1 MILAGLLLK
10 LGGYGFLRFSI
21 SLFPYASSYYS
32 SFIYVIAIISVI
44 YASCCALVQI
54 DFKKLIAYSSIA
66 HMNMAILG
74 IFSNNFFGLWG
85 GFVMMLG
92 HGLSSVALF
101 FLVGCLYDRYHER
114 LIEYYGGLS
123 QTSPILTFFMF
134 YFVTSN
140 FGFPYNVNFLAE
152 VFIIAGVFK
161 LDFFVL
167 ILLGFSL
174 VLGVAYNIYFYE
186 KIFLGTVNTN
196 YIDVFMD
203 MSKREILVVFP
214 LFFWGLALFFKPDLL
229 SVSFEFSFYSYLLAT

>member
-21 SLFPYASSYYS
+21 GLFPYASTYYS
-32 SFIYVIAIISVI
+32 SFIYVVAIISVI

-101 FLVGCLYDRYHER
+101 FLVGCLYDRYHQR

-123 QTSPILTFFMF
+123 QSSPVLTFFMF
-134 YFVTSN
+134 YFVTAN

-167 ILLGFSL
+167 LLLGFSL
-174 VLGVAYNIYFYE
+174 VIGVAYNIYFYE
-186 KIFLGTVNTN
+186 RVFLGTVNTN
-196 YIDVFMD
+196 YIKTFMD
-203 MSKREILVVFP
+203 ISIREILVVFP
-214 LFFWGLALFFKPDLL
+214 LFF
-229 SVSFEFSFYSYLLAT
+229 